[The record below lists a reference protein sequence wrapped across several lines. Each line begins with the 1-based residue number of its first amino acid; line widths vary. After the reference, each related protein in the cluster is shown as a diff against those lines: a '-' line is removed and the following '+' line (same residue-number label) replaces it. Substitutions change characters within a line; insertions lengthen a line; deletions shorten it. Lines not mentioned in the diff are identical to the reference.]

1 MNIPASQNNIIYMI
15 IIIMLNRKLLY
26 IFIIFFNKER
36 NNLKNRRVVIT
47 GLGIISPIG
56 IGIEQFFSALKEGKC
71 GIDNVTRFD
80 TEGYDAKIAG
90 EVKDF
95 DPLEYI
101 DKKEAKRM
109 DRYTQ
114 FAVAASKMAVSS
126 SKLNLEEIDNS
137 RFGVCIGSG
146 IGGMETLEAQHQ
158 TLKEKGP
165 GRVSPFF
172 VPMMISNIA
181 AGNVSIAFNA
191 KGPNITVVTACASGT
206 NAIGEA
212 YKIIQRGDAELM
224 ISGGTEASITP
235 LAFAGFC
242 AMKALSTRNDDPK
255 SASRPFDKERDGF
268 VMSEGAG
275 ILILEE
281 LEHALKRGAHI
292 YAEMAGYGTAGD
304 AYHITAPDPEG
315 DGAYRA
321 MQAAVSDAGIKP
333 EEIDYI
339 NAHGTSTEMNDKL
352 ETMAIKRLMGEYAK
366 DVTISSTKS
375 MTGHMLGAAGAIE
388 AAACIMAINENVIPP
403 TINYTIPD
411 ENCDLNYAPN
421 KSVNKNVEYAMSNS
435 LGFGGHNATI
445 ILKKYQ

>member
-1 MNIPASQNNIIYMI
+1 M
-15 IIIMLNRKLLY
+15 
-26 IFIIFFNKER
+26 E
-36 NNLKNRRVVIT
+36 NRRVVIT

-56 IGIEQFFSALKEGKC
+56 TGVEQFFSALKEGKC
-71 GIDNVTRFD
+71 GIDTVTRFD

-114 FAVAASKMAVSS
+114 LAVAASKMAVLS
-126 SKLNLEEIDNS
+126 SKLNLDEIDTN
-137 RFGVCIGSG
+137 RLGVCIGSG
-146 IGGMETLEAQHQ
+146 IGGMETLETQHKIL
-158 TLKEKGP
+158 TEKGP

-181 AGNVSIAFNA
+181 AGNISIAFKA

-255 SASRPFDKERDGF
+255 SASRPFDKDRDGF
-268 VMSEGAG
+268 VMGEGAG
-275 ILILEE
+275 MLILEE

-315 DGAYRA
+315 DGAFRA
-321 MQAAVSDAGIKP
+321 MQAAVMDAGIKP

-352 ETMAIKRLMGEYAK
+352 ETMAIKRLMGENAK
-366 DVTISSTKS
+366 DVAISSTKS
-375 MTGHMLGAAGAIE
+375 MTGHLLGAAGAVE
-388 AAACIMAINENVIPP
+388 AAACIMAINESIIPP
-403 TINYTIPD
+403 TINYTTPD
-411 ENCDLNYAPN
+411 ENCDLNYVPN
-421 KSVNKNVEYAMSNS
+421 KFIKKDVSYAMSNS